1 MDSTR
6 SSTHLELLKYIL
18 RLLDRSAGPLHCR
31 RTAGLLPSAGRE
43 DLRQAHRSDCLSDAA
58 PRADRGSQ
66 RHRLHRRR
74 AGRAF
79 GAAGRERP
87 YGCGR
92 QTAGDLRKR
101 AAGYHQGIAVDRFV
115 HLGRIVPGNHPRADR
130 SGDHGQARRSARP
143 EGKRHRRPPDLAVP
157 VWHSTAPAKRRKCG
171 KRKSVR
177 RCCSRRRPIWLPNC
191 RRWKIRRRRRP
202 RSITATRSNRFDC
215 CVS

>member
-43 DLRQAHRSDCLSDAA
+43 DLRQAHRSDCSSDAA

-87 YGCGR
+87 YGCGYENVLLDITKASLSIDSFISAASFQETTHVLTEAAIMGKR
-92 QTAGDLRKR
+92 DGLRGLKENVIVGRLIWRYRSGIPPRPQREGSVGSGRASGAVAAGEGQYGCRTAGD
-101 AAGYHQGIAVDRFV
+101 G
-115 HLGRIVPGNHPRADR
+115 R
-130 SGDHGQARRSARP
+130 SGAGADHGA
-143 EGKRHRRPPDLAVP
+143 
-157 VWHSTAPAKRRKCG
+157 
-171 KRKSVR
+171 
-177 RCCSRRRPIWLPNC
+177 SRRRGVID
-191 RRWKIRRRRRP
+191 
-202 RSITATRSNRFDC
+202 SIAA
-215 CVS
+215 